1 MKRVILAL
9 ALLASPIWA
18 VEPDEML
25 ADPVLEERSQVL
37 DREIRCVQCQSENIA
52 SSNADWARDARLMV
66 RELVSDGNTDAEV
79 LDFFA
84 ARYGDVVLM
93 RPKTDGAN
101 IILWIA
107 GPAMLLLSLG
117 IGGVYLRR
125 RRQADVPPPLSEADE
140 ARLREIL
147 EE

>member
-1 MKRVILAL
+1 MKRIILVL
-9 ALLASPIWA
+9 VLLASPIWA

-25 ADPVLEERSQVL
+25 ADPVLEERSQAL
-37 DREIRCVQCQSENIA
+37 DHEIRCVQCQSESIA

-66 RELVSDGNTDAEV
+66 RELVSGGNTDAEV
-79 LDFFA
+79 LDFFL

-93 RPKTDGAN
+93 RPKSDGAN

-107 GPAMLLLSLG
+107 GPVMLLLSLG
-117 IGGVYLRR
+117 VGGLYLRR
-125 RRQADVPPPLSEADE
+125 RRQTVVQAPLSEADE

>member
-1 MKRVILAL
+1 MKRIILVL
-9 ALLASPIWA
+9 VLLASPIWA

-25 ADPVLEERSQVL
+25 ADPVLEERAQAL
-37 DREIRCVQCQSENIA
+37 DHEIRCVQCQSESIA

-66 RELVSDGNTDAEV
+66 RELVSGGNTDTEV
-79 LDFFA
+79 LDFFL

-93 RPKTDGAN
+93 RPKSDGAN

-107 GPAMLLLSLG
+107 GPVMLLLSLG
-117 IGGVYLRR
+117 VGGLYLRR
-125 RRQADVPPPLSEADE
+125 RRQTVVQAPLSEADE